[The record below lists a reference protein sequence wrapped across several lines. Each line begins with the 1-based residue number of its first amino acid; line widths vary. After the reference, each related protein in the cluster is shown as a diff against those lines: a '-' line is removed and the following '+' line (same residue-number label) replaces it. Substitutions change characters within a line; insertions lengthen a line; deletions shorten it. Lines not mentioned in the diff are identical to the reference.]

1 MEQTKGFKEN
11 KYYQKIVSSEPYR
24 AVVRFLNRGNVKF
37 VLFLYLI
44 SFFLFGITLIN
55 NSFTIPVNGDFVL
68 QEIPFYFNG
77 FDDWWS
83 YLTSGK
89 FVLWASTISGPT
101 VFIIC

>member
-55 NSFTIPVNGDFVL
+55 NSFTIPVNGDFV
-68 QEIPFYFNG
+68 IG
-77 FDDWWS
+77 
-83 YLTSGK
+83 G
-89 FVLWASTISGPT
+89 VI
-101 VFIIC
+101 